1 MAWAGLVEGEASVW
15 EGVSASAEDLAGA
28 EALVEDL
35 AGAGALAED
44 SAEGGWPRL
53 TQVTTGWLP
62 PTRGMVT
69 PTTTH
74 IAHRA
79 GIRFF
84 AMGHIPKVR
93 KMAMVKD
100 QAGVSGRYPEN
111 IQGKGGN

>member
-1 MAWAGLVEGEASVW
+1 MVWAGLVEGEASVW

-44 SAEGGWPRL
+44 SAEGGGPRL
-53 TQVTTGWLP
+53 TPVTTGWLL

-74 IAHRA
+74 IAHGV

-84 AMGHIPKVR
+84 RYGPYTQGAEDGDGQRPSGSIGTIPGKYSR
-93 KMAMVKD
+93 K
-100 QAGVSGRYPEN
+100 GR
-111 IQGKGGN
+111 

>member
-15 EGVSASAEDLAGA
+15 EGVSALAEDLARA
-28 EALVEDL
+28 EALVED
-35 AGAGALAED
+35 
-44 SAEGGWPRL
+44 SAEGGGPRL
-53 TQVTTGWLP
+53 TPVTTGWLP

-74 IAHRA
+74 IAHGV

-84 AMGHIPKVR
+84 SIGHIPKVR

-100 QAGVSGRYPEN
+100 QAGVSGRYLEK
-111 IQGKGGN
+111 IQKKEVTDAWI

>member
-15 EGVSASAEDLAGA
+15 EGVSALAEDLAG
-28 EALVEDL
+28 EE
-35 AGAGALAED
+35 ALAED

-53 TQVTTGWLP
+53 MPVTTGWLL

-69 PTTTH
+69 PTTTP
-74 IAHRA
+74 IAHGA

-84 AMGHIPKVR
+84 AMGHMPTVR

-100 QAGVSGRYPEN
+100 
-111 IQGKGGN
+111 